1 MKVFY
6 AHLRRICICCVRV
19 FSLCQLYLVYIVK
32 SSVFLFI
39 FCLVV
44 QSFIVIEILM
54 APTYY
59 SSAYFSLQIHQLC
72 FICYDDLLLGS
83 YMFIVVISTRL
94 TFDRRI
100 QSVYI
105 VFIVISYFCH
115 CTSFFFFLNIL
126 YSIFVSQ
133 PLHYCPA
140 YLFGYFFFFSEI
152 FKLISHTLLYIIL
165 YVFYLQFLWRL
176 QYSNINYTSLTSV
189 TYRNSGPLQLFCY
202 TLWLMI

>member
-115 CTSFFFFLNIL
+115 CTSFFFLIYFIAFSCLSLCIT
-126 YSIFVSQ
+126 V
-133 PLHYCPA
+133 LHIC
-140 YLFGYFFFFSEI
+140 LVIFFFFSEI

>member
-6 AHLRRICICCVRV
+6 AHLRQICICCVRV

-115 CTSFFFFLNIL
+115 CTSFFFLIYFIAFSCLSLCIT
-126 YSIFVSQ
+126 V
-133 PLHYCPA
+133 LHIC
-140 YLFGYFFFFSEI
+140 LVIFFFSEI